1 MQYLVVLMPLF
12 GALPVAAAAVW
23 IVHGI
28 LRHRERMAFGNAE
41 LDRLRE
47 ELEALRANHMELQER
62 VDFTERAL
70 AQVRGAQGGT
80 RALE

>member
-1 MQYLVVLMPLF
+1 MEYLVPLMPLF

-23 IVHGI
+23 IAHGI

-41 LDRLRE
+41 IERLRE
-47 ELEALRANHMELQER
+47 ELEALRANHIELQER

-70 AQVRGAQGGT
+70 AQVRGAQ
-80 RALE
+80 RDARSLE

>member
-1 MQYLVVLMPLF
+1 MQYLVMLMPLF
-12 GALPVAAAAVW
+12 AALPVAAAAVW

-28 LRHRERMAFGNAE
+28 LRHRERMSLGNAE
-41 LDRLRE
+41 IERLRE
-47 ELEALRANHMELQER
+47 ELEALRASHLELQER

-70 AQVRGAQGGT
+70 AQVRGAQRDA